1 MGGRRDLGKLGGS
14 YFSSTAILRLRVPCV
29 GGLDVQA
36 IVGDVISA
44 DARLNAWFANLKRMR
59 KLILA
64 WICE

>member
-1 MGGRRDLGKLGGS
+1 MGGRRDLRKLGGS
-14 YFSSTAILRLRVPCV
+14 YFSSTLLRLRVPCV

-64 WICE
+64 RICE